1 MRRRGKRELAALLA
15 VALLAGSAACGA
27 DAGEKDAA
35 TGTAEAAAGQDTE
48 TAAGQGT
55 DAQAGAQENLEETAL
70 SLMREVNPA
79 EAAGTDDLYRSW
91 YEVFVYSFYDG
102 DGDGIGDLPGL
113 TEKLD
118 YINDGNPATDTDL
131 GCDGIWLMPVMPA
144 TTYHKYD
151 VTDYCAIDEQYGT
164 MEDFET
170 SVDLNVDAYIP
181 DSYISN
187 EFQKLDIYKRIA
199 GIETQQDYDDML
211 EELLDRFGE
220 PGKAVLNLLAIAKLK
235 AIAHQGYVTEIK
247 QTGKTVRFTLYEKA
261 RLNTEGFPALMQK
274 YRRGLQFK
282 NEQEPK
288 FILEPQGNLI
298 LALTEFAEELKSM
311 AENM

>member
-1 MRRRGKRELAALLA
+1 MRRRGKRELAALLT

-144 TTYHKYD
+144 MTYPKYD
-151 VTDYCAIDEQYGT
+151 LTDYCAIDE
-164 MEDFET
+164 
-170 SVDLNVDAYIP
+170 
-181 DSYISN
+181 
-187 EFQKLDIYKRIA
+187 
-199 GIETQQDYDDML
+199 
-211 EELLDRFGE
+211 
-220 PGKAVLNLLAIAKLK
+220 
-235 AIAHQGYVTEIK
+235 
-247 QTGKTVRFTLYEKA
+247 
-261 RLNTEGFPALMQK
+261 
-274 YRRGLQFK
+274 
-282 NEQEPK
+282 
-288 FILEPQGNLI
+288 
-298 LALTEFAEELKSM
+298 
-311 AENM
+311 

>member
-55 DAQAGAQENLEETAL
+55 DAQAGAQENMEETAL

>member
-1 MRRRGKRELAALLA
+1 MYRKNVMLKETAEKRLAAI
-15 VALLAGSAACGA
+15 
-27 DAGEKDAA
+27 
-35 TGTAEAAAGQDTE
+35 
-48 TAAGQGT
+48 
-55 DAQAGAQENLEETAL
+55 
-70 SLMREVNPA
+70 RE
-79 EAAGTDDLYRSW
+79 Y
-91 YEVFVYSFYDG
+91 
-102 DGDGIGDLPGL
+102 
-113 TEKLD
+113 
-118 YINDGNPATDTDL
+118 TDL
-131 GCDGIWLMPVMPA
+131 GSGFKIAMRDLELRGAGNLLGAQQHGHMNAVGYDLYCKMLNEAVKEAKGI
-144 TTYHKYD
+144 H
-151 VTDYCAIDEQYGT
+151 T

-199 GIETQQDYDDML
+199 GIETQQDY
-211 EELLDRFGE
+211 
-220 PGKAVLNLLAIAKLK
+220 
-235 AIAHQGYVTEIK
+235 EIK

-261 RLNTEGFPALMQK
+261 RLNTEGFPALIQK

>member
-35 TGTAEAAAGQDTE
+35 TGAAEAAAGQDTE

-55 DAQAGAQENLEETAL
+55 DAQAGAQENMEETAL

-220 PGKAVLNLLAIAKLK
+220 MPKAVLNLLVIARMK
-235 AIAHQGYVTEIK
+235 AQAHRCYVGRTSGPFRRTRKGSAESSGDCEVK
-247 QTGKTVRFTLYEKA
+247 GDCSSGVRNGNKA
-261 RLNTEGFPALMQK
+261 DW
-274 YRRGLQFK
+274 K
-282 NEQEPK
+282 NSPVYP
-288 FILEPQGNLI
+288 L
-298 LALTEFAEELKSM
+298 
-311 AENM
+311 